1 MGWGRFYA
9 PCGVLEVES
18 EGRGVTLS
26 RGPVFVN
33 VRGELYVLP
42 ASSFRSQTGDESCAA
57 SMWTT
62 TSSVGSMPRGA
73 CSSAVAT
80 RRTRNSRDSRGL
92 STWSRSARST
102 TPTPG
107 DRCRCRV
114 LPVPCR
120 SANVRGGSSGQPGQG
135 KRRES
140 ATDVR
145 LDGDEM
151 AADADDGDAGHYSGT
166 YICRGR
172 LSRHLSF
179 AECAIAAASSPRT
192 TTAVMSNV
200 STRGLAPHGSQYT
213 RPGQSRGP
221 YGTTRNATMAP
232 AMATPKAARSQPF
245 TGAIVRRAWT
255 RDASHY
261 SGTYMTRRSAGRWTP
276 ALVERRVVLHCDC
289 DEEARR

>member
-1 MGWGRFYA
+1 
-9 PCGVLEVES
+9 
-18 EGRGVTLS
+18 
-26 RGPVFVN
+26 
-33 VRGELYVLP
+33 
-42 ASSFRSQTGDESCAA
+42 
-57 SMWTT
+57 
-62 TSSVGSMPRGA
+62 
-73 CSSAVAT
+73 
-80 RRTRNSRDSRGL
+80 
-92 STWSRSARST
+92 
-102 TPTPG
+102 
-107 DRCRCRV
+107 
-114 LPVPCR
+114 
-120 SANVRGGSSGQPGQG
+120 
-135 KRRES
+135 
-140 ATDVR
+140 VR

-213 RPGQSRGP
+213 RPGQSRRP

-255 RDASHY
+255 RDAGHAT
-261 SGTYMTRRSAGRWTP
+261 GTYIACLGAPPLLLAASADTPTRDWTVGLGHRPPGEPNKHITPAVKAFCALHANTTLLAFVPCMFGMMLSTPTGVTASRYRTAKMSTSAVVEASRRLTSPISRTRR
-276 ALVERRVVLHCDC
+276 
-289 DEEARR
+289 